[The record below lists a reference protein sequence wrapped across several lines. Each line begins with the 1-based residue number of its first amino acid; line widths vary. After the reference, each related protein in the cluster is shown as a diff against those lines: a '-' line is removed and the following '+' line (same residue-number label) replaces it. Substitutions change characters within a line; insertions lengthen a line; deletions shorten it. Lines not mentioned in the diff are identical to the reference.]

1 MWNYNQTQ
9 SSDELYHYG
18 VLGMKWGV
26 RKSTSSGYKSKGI
39 RATIARRQNEK
50 VDASFKKWKENSAK
64 KSDAIELGKKM
75 NQSKMAY
82 ESNKSDKA
90 LKQAYKQ
97 DNKAYKKALRSNTTY
112 RKGQIKQAVGQD
124 ISRKYLSEAK
134 KVKKQL
140 DSDPSNKQ
148 LQKKYDDLMSKHDVE
163 RANARRA
170 PEVAANRSA
179 KKAAVKRAMTMTVKA
194 AATTAVVTAGTYA
207 ANKCLQDHNVTLN
220 GSSLRVDANMVN
232 SFANTV
238 KVGSEIFKYV

>member
-26 RKSTSSGYKSKGI
+26 RKSTSSGYKSTGI
-39 RATIARRQNEK
+39 RAAIARRQNEK

-90 LKQAYKQ
+90 LKQTYKQ
-97 DNKAYKKALRSNTTY
+97 DSKAYKKALRSNTTY

-194 AATTAVVTAGTYA
+194 AA
-207 ANKCLQDHNVTLN
+207 NKYLQDHNVTLN

-232 SFANTV
+232 SFANAV

>member
-1 MWNYNQTQ
+1 MPNYSNQE
-9 SSDELYHYG
+9 ELYHFG
-18 VLGMKWGV
+18 VKGMKWGV
-26 RKSTSSGYKSKGI
+26 RKSTFSGYKSKGI

-90 LKQAYKQ
+90 LKQTYKQ

-112 RKGQIKQAVGQD
+112 RKGQIKQAIGQD
-124 ISRKYLSEAK
+124 ASRKYLSEAK

-148 LQKKYDDLMSKHDVE
+148 LQKKYDDLMSKHDIE

-207 ANKCLQDHNVTLN
+207 ANKYLQDHNVTLN
-220 GSSLRVDANMVN
+220 GSSLRVDADMVN
-232 SFANTV
+232 SFANAV

>member
-1 MWNYNQTQ
+1 MYNN
-9 SSDELYHYG
+9 ELYHHG
-18 VLGMKWGV
+18 VKGMKWGV

-90 LKQAYKQ
+90 LKQTYKQ

-112 RKGQIKQAVGQD
+112 RKGQIKQAIGQD
-124 ISRKYLSEAK
+124 ASRKYLSEAK

-148 LQKKYDDLMSKHDVE
+148 LQKKYNDLMSKHDIE

-207 ANKCLQDHNVTLN
+207 ANKYLQDHNVTLN

-232 SFANTV
+232 SFANAV